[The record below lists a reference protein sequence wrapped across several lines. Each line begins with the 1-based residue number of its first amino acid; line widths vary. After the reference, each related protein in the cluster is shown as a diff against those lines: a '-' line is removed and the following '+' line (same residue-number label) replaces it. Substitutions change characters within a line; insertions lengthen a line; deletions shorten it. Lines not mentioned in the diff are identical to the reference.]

1 MDSVMMGLIRAM
13 PPPPPQ
19 NFWAR
24 TAPGHQDLLDDFDIV
39 KVIREF
45 VSFDDSL
52 TLVFGHVKTM
62 TKFIRVKLLK
72 WITLY
77 IA

>member
-1 MDSVMMGLIRAM
+1 
-13 PPPPPQ
+13 
-19 NFWAR
+19 
-24 TAPGHQDLLDDFDIV
+24 V

-62 TKFIRVKLLK
+62 TKFIREV
-72 WITLY
+72 IE
-77 IA
+77 ADNS